1 MSEPVM
7 KRTKGHGLEIQT
19 VVWEGKGK
27 QILAVHGLTANC
39 RCWDVIAAAVCP
51 QHAIIAMDL
60 RGRGLS
66 DKPPK
71 GYSEEH
77 HIRDIH
83 ALMDHM
89 GLERTV
95 LMGHSL
101 GGYISLD
108 FAARYPERVEGVI
121 LLDAGADLS
130 QEQWDKIG
138 LAIRPSIE
146 RLGKTYPTFEAYL
159 EIIKQAPFFQPW
171 SNALETYF
179 RYDLEEVEGGVRSRT
194 RPANI
199 REEIMNKRGTGIAHL
214 YQDLSCPVLILRA
227 LDGILTDD
235 DILLPDEALKRML
248 RAIPD
253 AKRVDLQ
260 GINHYSIIFRNHAKR
275 DQAILGF
282 LETLMKTKASGQ
294 MMP

>member
-19 VVWEGKGK
+19 AVWEGKGK

-71 GYSEEH
+71 GYSAEH

-83 ALMDHM
+83 ALMDQM

-108 FAARYPERVEGVI
+108 FAARYPERVDGVI
-121 LLDAGADLS
+121 LLDAGADLT
-130 QEQWDKIG
+130 QEQWDKFD

-159 EIIKQAPFFQPW
+159 ETIKQAPFFQPW
-171 SNALETYF
+171 SRELEAYF
-179 RYDLEEVEGGVRSRT
+179 RYDLEEVEGGVRSRI

-199 REEIMNKRGTGIAHL
+199 MEEIRKNRWTGIARL
-214 YQDLSCPVLILRA
+214 YPKISCPVLILRA
-227 LDGILTDD
+227 PNGILSHD
-235 DILLPDEALKRML
+235 DILLPQKALQRML
-248 RAIPD
+248 REIPD
-253 AKRVDLQ
+253 ARCVDVE
-260 GINHYSIIFRNHAKR
+260 GCNHYSIIFQPQKVRDEAIRN
-275 DQAILGF
+275 F
-282 LETLMKTKASGQ
+282 LETK
-294 MMP
+294 